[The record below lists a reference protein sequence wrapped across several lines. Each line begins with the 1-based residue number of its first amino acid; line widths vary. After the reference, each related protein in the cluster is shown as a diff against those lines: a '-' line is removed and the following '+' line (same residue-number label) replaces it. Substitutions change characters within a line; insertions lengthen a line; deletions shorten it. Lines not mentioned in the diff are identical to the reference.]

1 MCKLSK
7 VFFGYADAE
16 EEFNQRPE
24 LFDSAFVDPHNYLDK
39 ILNDSKYLILGRK
52 GSGKTAFSA
61 KIRRVADLSDNI
73 TANPCSLAD
82 MDYVSF
88 NRFAEANVAG
98 GRRFHSIWKFLLM
111 TEILKM
117 IFNEFP
123 ERENSKLTEL
133 YEGLKSHGFITG
145 DSLVRVATKIRRT
158 QIVLNVA
165 EIFKTTAD
173 IEHDVTLNGLDE
185 IADLILETIRDSYF
199 GERKFFLI
207 IDGLDDVLRLEDF
220 SPDIVTGLIR
230 AISYI
235 NKSFSKAEVRV
246 KVVLLM
252 RTDKINAADLVLD
265 NDEIAVE
272 LLSNGM
278 PYRLVA
284 FTRNKS
290 DFKLNYI
297 SAYLY
302 DGISPNMI
310 DERIFKSKLCRT
322 SAPSDQQISEAKQ
335 TASSMLEEM
344 GLGEW
349 YIDNAQVE
357 TKYYGDIPE
366 YSIRIT
372 ATPVFNTANVIRQ
385 PQLSNLK
392 RDDVFASNYYLTDAE
407 FIFSPNGQLIRF
419 EMYSPVDVEKVI
431 VDNVKTLEML
441 EQFECAKNILALSEY
456 RDYLLSQDLI
466 EELEKTNKESLICK
480 VEISD
485 FEYGL
490 TRIKAPNEDDIYY
503 YIPGILLKGSIDY
516 LGKDSHNI
524 YASTGLELG
533 PDRTLSLITLNSIDG
548 TIIHN

>member
-1 MCKLSK
+1 MKLSK
-7 VFFGYADAE
+7 CRGLLYCIVI
-16 EEFNQRPE
+16 
-24 LFDSAFVDPHNYLDK
+24 SAFVLCACQSQKGTDETNVGIFDISKIESAPLSEPQQEDQHIVISDSFNSTDGSVEFIFDISQSISNANVPVVQVQPHFLTEEDVKKVATALWGDADYYEARPL
-39 ILNDSKYLILGRK
+39 LNAEYSVDEIR
-52 GSGKTAFSA
+52 A
-61 KIRRVADLSDNI
+61 KIERWAEYSSS
-73 TANPCSLAD
+73 TAL
-82 MDYVSF
+82 Y
-88 NRFAEANVAG
+88 
-98 GRRFHSIWKFLLM
+98 
-111 TEILKM
+111 
-117 IFNEFP
+117 
-123 ERENSKLTEL
+123 EL
-133 YEGLKSHGFITG
+133 YGRQQDNVE
-145 DSLVRVATKIRRT
+145 DLV
-158 QIVLNVA
+158 
-165 EIFKTTAD
+165 
-173 IEHDVTLNGLDE
+173 
-185 IADLILETIRDSYF
+185 
-199 GERKFFLI
+199 
-207 IDGLDDVLRLEDF
+207 
-220 SPDIVTGLIR
+220 
-230 AISYI
+230 
-235 NKSFSKAEVRV
+235 KSFIKEYAIKCETASDKSPKHEAEWQFRKASYYD
-246 KVVLLM
+246 
-252 RTDKINAADLVLD
+252 RTEDKINAADLVLD

>member
-1 MCKLSK
+1 M
-7 VFFGYADAE
+7 Y
-16 EEFNQRPE
+16 
-24 LFDSAFVDPHNYLDK
+24 
-39 ILNDSKYLILGRK
+39 
-52 GSGKTAFSA
+52 
-61 KIRRVADLSDNI
+61 
-73 TANPCSLAD
+73 
-82 MDYVSF
+82 
-88 NRFAEANVAG
+88 
-98 GRRFHSIWKFLLM
+98 
-111 TEILKM
+111 
-117 IFNEFP
+117 
-123 ERENSKLTEL
+123 EL
-133 YEGLKSHGFITG
+133 YGRQQDNVE
-145 DSLVRVATKIRRT
+145 DLV
-158 QIVLNVA
+158 
-165 EIFKTTAD
+165 
-173 IEHDVTLNGLDE
+173 
-185 IADLILETIRDSYF
+185 
-199 GERKFFLI
+199 
-207 IDGLDDVLRLEDF
+207 
-220 SPDIVTGLIR
+220 
-230 AISYI
+230 
-235 NKSFSKAEVRV
+235 KSFIKEYTIKCETASDKSPKHEAEWQFRKASYYD
-246 KVVLLM
+246 
-252 RTDKINAADLVLD
+252 RTEDKINAADLVLD

-297 SAYLY
+297 SAYMY